1 MKTATIITLIGAT
14 LTLGAIVCVLIL
26 GTMFFDDPHAS
37 YSDSVAGLGRFA
49 LVLVVTTAV
58 CLTVGQLLSRSGH
71 TRPALVGAL
80 LPIPLILAYGLYP
93 GS

>member
-14 LTLGAIVCVLIL
+14 LTLGAILCVLTL

-37 YSDSVAGLGRFA
+37 YSDFVAGLGRFA
-49 LVLVVTTAV
+49 LVLIVTTAV
-58 CLTVGQLLSRSGH
+58 CLTVGQLLSRSGY
-71 TRPALVGAL
+71 TRPALFVVL
-80 LPIPLILAYGLYP
+80 LPIPLILAYGMYL